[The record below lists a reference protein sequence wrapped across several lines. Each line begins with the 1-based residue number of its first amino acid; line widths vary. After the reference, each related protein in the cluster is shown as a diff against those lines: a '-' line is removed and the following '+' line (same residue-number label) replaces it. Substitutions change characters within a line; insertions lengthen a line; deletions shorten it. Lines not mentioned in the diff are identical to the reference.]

1 MVASKRKAQ
10 APAPTAPAAKK
21 GGAGRGAG
29 RKPAIWTMRQ
39 ELSAVFVWI
48 RCVVFALYVVIVVTV
63 TGVTTLFD
71 SFVFYAFDSR
81 GECPR

>member
-29 RKPAIWTMRQ
+29 RKPAIWTRRQ
-39 ELSAVFVWI
+39 ELSAVFGS
-48 RCVVFALYVVIVVTV
+48 VVSCLALYVVIVVTV
-63 TGVTTLFD
+63 TGITTL
-71 SFVFYAFDSR
+71 
-81 GECPR
+81 